1 MALPGVPRP
10 TFNPE
15 QVERGLLRLAEANG
29 NAEEASRSLKSDGLS
44 IDPNTL
50 RRWRTG
56 KHAERYEVVRSE
68 VLPRLQAQAAEA
80 HAALAAREMAVSA
93 QMVERLAGEVDGIA
107 PRDLSTAV
115 RNLDVGAAIHRD
127 KAQILKGEPT
137 HIVRRSFE
145 EIKRE
150 LKERGVVLDGIAVE
164 EQPLIGPPS
173 SASDDDDRRETPR
186 SIA

>member
-1 MALPGVPRP
+1 MAARPGVPRP
-10 TFNPE
+10 SFDPE
-15 QVERGLLRLAEANG
+15 QIERGLLRLAEANG
-29 NAEEASRSLKSDGLS
+29 NAEEASRSLATGGLS
-44 IDPNTL
+44 IDPQTL
-50 RRWRTG
+50 RRWRNG
-56 KHAERYEVVRSE
+56 KHAERYEVVRGE

-80 HAALAAREMAVSA
+80 HADLAAREMAVSA
-93 QMVERLAGEVDGIA
+93 RMVERLAGEVDQIA

-150 LKERGVVLDGIAVE
+150 LKARGIVLDGIAVE
-164 EQPLIGPPS
+164 VSERVDGLPAPS
-173 SASDDDDRRETPR
+173 ADD
-186 SIA
+186 